1 MIEIEDY
8 RHKQPPNNFKAG
20 DLVKDSIG
28 NICEVVSVREIG
40 NDIEIRCIEPKR
52 HLMIKWHHAG
62 IFLPH
67 FEQPKKTI
75 TIEEATKLLEEAGH
89 KNIIIE

>member
-1 MIEIEDY
+1 
-8 RHKQPPNNFKAG
+8 
-20 DLVKDSIG
+20 
-28 NICEVVSVREIG
+28 
-40 NDIEIRCIEPKR
+40 
-52 HLMIKWHHAG
+52 MIKWHHAG